1 MLGNFVKLCSKSD
14 YTLGNIEIRDEQHIQ
29 TRIIKLYPKYKI
41 YLEPNSVTYIP
52 LRCRQNTEVKF
63 DKDRDLLVKGNKN
76 FEKRKLLQID
86 NMTICTWR
94 NPTIAVYNTQDTG
107 ISLSKSDVVA
117 SAESCD
123 DDMQYHA
130 NIQLLRRFQGLSNDK
145 EQSLKSESLI
155 LAEMVEGDK
164 GHPNEM
170 SPQDKRHFSTT
181 PEERRNYIIKT
192 LKLNDVKEN
201 ELIDSNQKLEEV
213 IQLFLD
219 HWGILDIN
227 GDRLAKFKCN
237 EKLEIITEGEPIA
250 AKTRFVNPVL
260 AEKVKI
266 IIDEWIKR

>member
-1 MLGNFVKLCSKSD
+1 
-14 YTLGNIEIRDEQHIQ
+14 
-29 TRIIKLYPKYKI
+29 
-41 YLEPNSVTYIP
+41 
-52 LRCRQNTEVKF
+52 
-63 DKDRDLLVKGNKN
+63 
-76 FEKRKLLQID
+76 
-86 NMTICTWR
+86 MTICTWR
-94 NPTIAVYNTQDTG
+94 NPTIAVYNIQDTG
-107 ISLSKSDVVA
+107 MSLSKSDVVA

-130 NIQLLRRFQGLSNDK
+130 NIQLLWRFQGLSNDK

-201 ELIDSNQKLEEV
+201 ELIDSNQKREEV

-260 AEKVKI
+260 AEKVK
-266 IIDEWIKR
+266 K